1 MSFLYRVGA
10 IWYGFCMDHRLI
22 QQHSQKLILSPQI
35 RQYLKLLQMPV
46 TELEQAI
53 ESELSENP
61 MLEEKA
67 AEISNEAFS
76 EKTSAEDE
84 IDIPIPKNTREVRV
98 GETFDNFGDIDESY
112 QGRFSARDYSQEET
126 DDSQTRKNYQETL
139 ITKPQQLTDY
149 LLWQLRFLEL
159 TEDQKKIADLIIG
172 NLDDDGFL
180 RLSIEEIARTSGFT
194 NAQAVSALELVQQL
208 EPPGIAAQNL
218 QEALKIQINRKIT
231 ELQNLEKNAAEPE
244 NKSNK
249 TLVLAKKIIEEH
261 LPLLEK
267 RNIQGI
273 IRVTNAGH
281 EEIKKAITEIGRLEP
296 RPGRTFQSE
305 ETLAVTPDAIVS
317 FSDDTEDEKLKI
329 EIPDERIPEL
339 RISHYYRKLLR
350 SPQTDEK
357 TRQFLKD
364 KMQAAT
370 DFIRAMSL
378 RKSTL
383 RGITEE
389 IVKAQ
394 TEFFEKGFAHLKPL
408 RLKDIAGTLKVHES
422 TVSRAIHGKYLYTPQ
437 GTIPYKSFFSTKL
450 ETTDGSEESQKSIME
465 KIKKIISLEDPKK
478 PLSDQDVVTIL
489 NQEGIVIARRTV
501 AKYRELL
508 KIMPTHMRREK

>member
-1 MSFLYRVGA
+1 
-10 IWYGFCMDHRLI
+10 MDHRLI

-46 TELEQAI
+46 TELEQAVD
-53 ESELSENP
+53 SELSENP
-61 MLEEKA
+61 MLEEKTT
-67 AEISNEAFS
+67 EP
-76 EKTSAEDE
+76 SAESLIQKNSGEEE
-84 IDIPIPKNTREVRV
+84 IDIPAPKNTREVRV
-98 GETFDNFGDIDESY
+98 GETFDNFGDMDESL
-112 QGRFSARDYSQEET
+112 QGRFSSRDYSQEEA
-126 DDSQTRKNYQETL
+126 DDSQARKNYQESL
-139 ITKPQQLTDY
+139 VTKPQQLTDY
-149 LLWQLRFLEL
+149 LLSQLRFLEL
-159 TEDQKKIADLIIG
+159 SEDQKKIADLIIG

-180 RLSIEEIARTSGFT
+180 RLSVEEIARTSGLST
-194 NAQAVSALELVQQL
+194 EKAGATLKIVQQL
-208 EPPGIAAQNL
+208 EPSGIAALNL
-218 QEALKIQINRKIT
+218 QQALIIQISQKIN
-231 ELQNLEKNAAEPE
+231 ELRALEKNSEDPE
-244 NKSNK
+244 NKSLK
-249 TLVLAKKIIEEH
+249 TLILAKKIIEEH

-267 RNIQGI
+267 RNIQAI
-273 IRVTNAGH
+273 MRATNAGH
-281 EEIKKAITEIGRLEP
+281 EEIKKAIAEIGRLEP

-305 ETLAVTPDAIVS
+305 ESLAVTPDAIVY
-317 FSDDTEDEKLKI
+317 FSDDEEDEKLKI

-350 SPQTDEK
+350 NPQTDEK
-357 TRQFLKD
+357 TKQFLKD
-364 KMQAAT
+364 KMQAAA

-389 IVKAQ
+389 IVTAQ
-394 TEFFEKGFAHLKPL
+394 TEFFEKGFAYLKPL
-408 RLKDIAGTLKVHES
+408 RLKDIAATLKVHES

-465 KIKKIISLEDPKK
+465 KIKKIIGLEDPRK
-478 PLSDQDVVTIL
+478 PLSDQDIVTIL